1 MENESL
7 DLREP
12 GGQRWKYFL
21 SAVRERKPVE
31 DVVRQLELKL
41 PKAIRKAIGEFE
53 ENGVRFSDF
62 LANRND
68 PKKLKELVK
77 SCNGHEYAKL
87 MADTCA
93 AFPNKSDLDLA
104 KQYANSVVDRFQDQ
118 VRHEV
123 LGNEWNDLNQLDKHL
138 GQARSEFE
146 KDIHRIASSLV
157 KGRPPTVRKSDKK
170 QKEKDAKTLLGT
182 SLLGRSKS

>member
-41 PKAIRKAIGEFE
+41 PKALRKAIGEFG
-53 ENGVRFSDF
+53 ENGVQFSDF

-68 PKKLKELVK
+68 PEKLKELVK
-77 SCNGHEYAKL
+77 MCNGHEYAKL

-104 KQYANSVVDRFQDQ
+104 KQYANSIVDRFQDQ

-123 LGNEWNDLNQLDKHL
+123 LGNEWSDLDQLDKHL
-138 GQARSEFE
+138 GQARSAFE
-146 KDIHRIASSLV
+146 KDVNRIASSLV
-157 KGRPPTVRKSDKK
+157 KDRPPTVRKSDKK
-170 QKEKDAKTLLGT
+170 QKEQDVKNLLGT

>member
-12 GGQRWKYFL
+12 GGQRWKGFL

-41 PKAIRKAIGEFE
+41 PKAMRKAIGEFRE
-53 ENGVRFSDF
+53 SGVQFSDF
-62 LANRND
+62 LASRND
-68 PKKLKELVK
+68 PKKLKAIVK
-77 SCNGHEYAKL
+77 ICDGHEYAKQ

-93 AFPNKSDLDLA
+93 AFPNQSDLDLA
-104 KQYANSVVDRFQDQ
+104 KQYVNSILDRFQHQ

-123 LGNEWNDLNQLDKHL
+123 LGNGWSDLEQLDEYL

-146 KDIHRIASSLV
+146 KDVHRIASSLV
-157 KGRPPTVRKSDKK
+157 KDRPPTVRKSDKR
-170 QKEKDAKTLLGT
+170 QKEKDVKTLLGT

>member
-12 GGQRWKYFL
+12 GGQRWRYFL
-21 SAVRERKPVE
+21 AAVRDKKPIE

-41 PKAIRKAIGEFE
+41 PKALRKFIKELRE
-53 ENGVRFSDF
+53 KGVQFSDF
-62 LANRND
+62 LASRND
-68 PKKLKELVK
+68 LKKLKELVK

-93 AFPNKSDLDLA
+93 AFPNNTDLDFA
-104 KQYANSVVDRFQDQ
+104 KQYANSIVDRFQDQ
-118 VRHEV
+118 VRLEV
-123 LGNEWNDLNQLDKHL
+123 LGNEWSGLEQLDQHL
-138 GQARSEFE
+138 GQARTAFA

-157 KGRPPTVRKSDKK
+157 KDQLSTVRKSDKQ
-170 QKEKDAKTLLGT
+170 QKEKDIKNLLEA
-182 SLLGRSKS
+182 SLVGRSRS

>member
-12 GGQRWKYFL
+12 GGQRWKQFL

-41 PKAIRKAIGEFE
+41 PKALRKAIGDFE
-53 ENGVRFSDF
+53 KNGVRFLDF

-77 SCNGHEYAKL
+77 RCNGHEYANL

-123 LGNEWNDLNQLDKHL
+123 LGNEWNELNQLDNHL
-138 GQARSEFE
+138 EKARSKFE
-146 KDIHRIASSLV
+146 KDVHRIASSLV

-170 QKEKDAKTLLGT
+170 QKEKDTKTLLGT